1 MLGSLF
7 KRKSPALT
15 QAEPTVADLFG
26 DMPKDSFFEMVS
38 NVVQRGLV
46 GSASSFKIDWSSV
59 PVVKPVEPDYA
70 GLIAYYAYQLRLE
83 LDTDSLTLMLES
95 SYAARYS
102 DGRRRDRLAVGYA
115 FYLFAGLYVAST
127 LDEYQINQFIEKY
140 KISLISSLFFD
151 KSELDTLGVSVAT
164 KGESYFAALSDDKRE
179 NTKSFLEDIGKFF
192 IASVAVRDDPNSQKF
207 GQVLGYGTALY
218 KEFERNLLNSSD

>member
-38 NVVQRGLV
+38 NVVQQGLV
-46 GSASSFKIDWSSV
+46 GSASSFKIDWSRV

-70 GLIAYYAYQLRLE
+70 GLIAYYAHQLRLE

-115 FYLFAGLYVAST
+115 FYLFAGLYVASA
-127 LDEYQINQFIEKY
+127 LDEYKINQFIEKY
-140 KISLISSLFFD
+140 KISLISNLIFD

-164 KGESYFAALSDDKRE
+164 KGESYFTALSNDKRE
-179 NTKSFLEDIGKFF
+179 NTKSFLEEIGKFF

-207 GQVLGYGTALY
+207 GQVLGYGAALY
-218 KEFERNLLNSSD
+218 KEFEQNLLNFSD